1 MAKKKV
7 KPGDIP
13 NPEDTE
19 TTETPDAWD
28 KAGLETLNR
37 EELSE
42 TAGEFGIAFSDD
54 TTNEEL
60 IKAILKAQEEDAD
73 SPQEDSEGDKVP
85 GKTETTETP
94 DKASPSVVSGKG
106 TAPEDKIRIK
116 NEFLKNSKVFL
127 GNGELAEFDVDGIAE
142 IEAAQAERLL
152 KIPGYEKA

>member
-94 DKASPSVVSGKG
+94 AKPNSTVTSNAAAQGG
-106 TAPEDKIRIK
+106 KIRIK
-116 NEFLKNSKVFL
+116 NEALKGGKVFL

-152 KIPGYEKA
+152 KIPGYEKL